1 MSHAGDRGGS
11 VSSKGCFG
19 EEGWSSLWVM
29 FRVGA
34 KAEEKGAKA
43 RAGD

>member
-1 MSHAGDRGGS
+1 MSHSGDRGGS
-11 VSSKGCFG
+11 VSSKCCFG
-19 EEGWSSLWVM
+19 KEGWSSLRVM

-43 RAGD
+43 RARD